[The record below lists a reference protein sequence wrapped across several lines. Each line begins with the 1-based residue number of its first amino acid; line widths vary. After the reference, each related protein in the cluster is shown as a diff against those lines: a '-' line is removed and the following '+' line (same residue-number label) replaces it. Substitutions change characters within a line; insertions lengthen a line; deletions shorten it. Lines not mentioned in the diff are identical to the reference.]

1 MVGWQRALKAFSGL
15 CSCSMGSGGCYGAMV
30 HRLAVYD
37 TSVIYSSI
45 LLYHCGPCSSE
56 ESSRQRLLIDVV
68 SPSLTLHCRF
78 AWLSQL
84 CTQSQICPRQNTR
97 CDQPHIL
104 RLVVLLAQW
113 CSLTACE
120 MSIFKACYARAEERK
135 RTEND
140 TNEHALWC

>member
-68 SPSLTLHCRF
+68 YRNYVRSRKYVHVK
-78 AWLSQL
+78 
-84 CTQSQICPRQNTR
+84 TQDAINHTFY
-97 CDQPHIL
+97 
-104 RLVVLLAQW
+104 VW
-113 CSLTACE
+113 
-120 MSIFKACYARAEERK
+120 
-135 RTEND
+135 
-140 TNEHALWC
+140 